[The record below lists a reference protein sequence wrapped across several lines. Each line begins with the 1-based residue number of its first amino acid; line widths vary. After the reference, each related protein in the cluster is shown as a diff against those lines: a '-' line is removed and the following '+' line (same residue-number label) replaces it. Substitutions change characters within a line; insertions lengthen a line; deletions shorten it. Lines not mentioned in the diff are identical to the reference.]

1 MTDVEIFLTKCLLP
15 FKNYLVKI
23 NGSFILLRHLF
34 IYLHFENFSS
44 IYYLLQK
51 SWKKEFF
58 FVYKKLRNEI
68 ELMI

>member
-34 IYLHFENFSS
+34 IYLHFEKFSS
-44 IYYLLQK
+44 IYFRKVGKNY
-51 SWKKEFF
+51 FF
-58 FVYKKLRNEI
+58 YKKLRNEI